1 VPLGVRC
8 EVAMHINCA
17 GSVVLA
23 RGVARV
29 RSRAWYIVRGV
40 TRGLRG
46 DLHYWCKCEISGV
59 EDDVCCDST
68 SDVRRGV
75 GANVA

>member
-1 VPLGVRC
+1 MPLGVRC

-29 RSRAWYIVRGV
+29 RSRACYIVRGV

-46 DLHYWCKCEISGV
+46 DLHYRCKCEIVVLKMMS
-59 EDDVCCDST
+59 DVTAHLT
-68 SDVRRGV
+68 SDVG